1 MRVTKEQTV
10 YQLSFMAN
18 WFPVNCYLVEEENSL
33 TLIDAALP
41 FSKKAI
47 LQAAQKIGKPINR
60 IIITHAHTD
69 HVGALD
75 GLKAELPDVEV
86 FLPKRELKLLNGDQT
101 LEPGEGDLP
110 IKGGVPKNIK
120 TRPDTLLMEGD
131 RIASLV
137 AIEVPGHT
145 PGMMAFM
152 DMRNRMIIA
161 GDAMQTRGGLAVSG
175 DLRWRFPFPALAT
188 WDKQRAIESV
198 EKLVTY
204 KPSVIGVGHGDFLY
218 QPEDLIKKAIDQAKK
233 AIGKGG

>member
-1 MRVTKEQTV
+1 MRLTKEQTV

-47 LQAAQKIGKPINR
+47 LQAAHQIGKPIQR
-60 IIITHAHTD
+60 IIITHAHSD
-69 HVGALD
+69 HIGALD
-75 GLKAELPDVEV
+75 GLKAELPEAEI
-86 FLPKRELKLLNGDQT
+86 FLPDRELKLLNGDT
-101 LEPGEGDLP
+101 SLEPGEGDLP
-110 IKGGVPKNIK
+110 IKGGVPKNVK
-120 TRPDTLLMEGD
+120 TQPDTLLKEGD

-137 AIEVPGHT
+137 AIEASGHT

-152 DMRNRMIIA
+152 DMRNHILIA
-161 GDAMQTRGGLAVSG
+161 GDALQTRGGLAVSG

-204 KPSVIGVGHGDFLY
+204 KPSIIGVGHGDFLY
-218 QPEDLIKKAIDQAKK
+218 QPEVPLKKAIDHAKK
-233 AIGKGG
+233 AIGGNG